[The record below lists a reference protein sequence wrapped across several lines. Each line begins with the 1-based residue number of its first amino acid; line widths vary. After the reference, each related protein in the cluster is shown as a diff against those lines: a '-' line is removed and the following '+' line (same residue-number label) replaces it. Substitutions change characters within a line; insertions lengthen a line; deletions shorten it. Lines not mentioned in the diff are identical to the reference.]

1 MVMCNIVHCVG
12 FVENVGLELYRYVSG
27 KKKRFLLLFTS
38 EINCAYML
46 ISCSAVAR
54 KQMAVNMQISA
65 EFACTA

>member
-1 MVMCNIVHCVG
+1 MSVEEHYVG
-12 FVENVGLELYRYVSG
+12 FVENAKLVIHRRASEGE
-27 KKKRFLLLFTS
+27 KRFYLLFTR
-38 EINCAYML
+38 EINCDYML

>member
-1 MVMCNIVHCVG
+1 MPV
-12 FVENVGLELYRYVSG
+12 G
-27 KKKRFLLLFTS
+27 KKERFYLLFTR

-46 ISCSAVAR
+46 IICSAVAR